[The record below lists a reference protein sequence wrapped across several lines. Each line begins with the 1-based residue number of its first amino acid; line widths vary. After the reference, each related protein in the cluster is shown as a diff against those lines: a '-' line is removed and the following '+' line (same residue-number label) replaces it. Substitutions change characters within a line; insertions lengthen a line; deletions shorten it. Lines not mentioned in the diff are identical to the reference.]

1 MGREEYENK
10 LTEGDGWIRWC
21 IGQGQRDITDEFRG
35 VGEKR
40 KVIHYNTYVLYT
52 RRVMKGGRA
61 AYRPAEF
68 RKQRGHS
75 C

>member
-1 MGREEYENK
+1 MRIRGLKEMDEY
-10 LTEGDGWIRWC
+10 GDELGK
-21 IGQGQRDITDEFRG
+21 GKGTLMTNFRG

-68 RKQRGHS
+68 RRKRGLS